1 MAEMTADAAAL
12 SAAASE
18 FDGISNELKSAIS
31 QVDSTAGEL
40 ASHLQGPAGTAA
52 QAAFQRFQ
60 EAGNKQIAELNDIS
74 QNINQAGVQYQAAA
88 DDAAGSLGGAMG
100 F

>member
-1 MAEMTADAAAL
+1 MAEMQTDAAAL

-40 ASHLQGPAGTAA
+40 ATHLQGPAGTAA
-52 QAAFQRFQ
+52 QAAFTRFR
-60 EAGNKQIAELNDIS
+60 EAANKQVQELNDIS
-74 QNINQAGVQYQAAA
+74 QNINSAGVQYQAAA
-88 DDAAGSLGGAMG
+88 DDAAGSLAQGMQ